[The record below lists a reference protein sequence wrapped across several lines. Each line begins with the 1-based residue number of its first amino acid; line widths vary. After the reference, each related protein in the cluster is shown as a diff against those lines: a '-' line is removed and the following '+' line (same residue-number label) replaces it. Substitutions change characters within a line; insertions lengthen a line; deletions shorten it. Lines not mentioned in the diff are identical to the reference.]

1 MTETE
6 YLHHVVDDY
15 LSVATTCNFVVENYT
30 QKTVKDANAELYRR
44 YRALMEKYHAIY
56 RDSQDWPTSIQ
67 QLVDLRT
74 VEFLRQKAQE
84 DVNYL
89 VENFPRHMPAGAR
102 DKCDVRAIWRE
113 ASEKEKGQLGSAVLT
128 FLTDLRQWEE
138 EHL

>member
-1 MTETE
+1 MTEAE

-30 QKTVKDANAELYRR
+30 QKTVKDANAELFRR
-44 YRALMEKYHAIY
+44 YQILMKKYRDIY
-56 RDSQDWPTSIQ
+56 RDSRDWSASIQ

-74 VEFLRQKAQE
+74 VECLRQKAQE
-84 DVNYL
+84 DVNCL
-89 VENFPRHMPAGAR
+89 VEHFPKHMPAEAR
-102 DKCDVRAIWRE
+102 GKCDVQAIWQE
-113 ASEKEKGQLGSAVLT
+113 ASRKENGQLGPAMLT